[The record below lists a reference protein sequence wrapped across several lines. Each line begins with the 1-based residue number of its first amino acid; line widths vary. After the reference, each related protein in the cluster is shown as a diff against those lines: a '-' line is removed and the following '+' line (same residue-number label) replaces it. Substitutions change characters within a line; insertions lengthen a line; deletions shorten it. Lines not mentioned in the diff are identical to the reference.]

1 MPRGI
6 ETRDITVSP
15 FRLGEWLV
23 EPSLGHLTRGAT
35 KVRVE
40 LRVMD
45 VLVFLAIHA
54 SKLVTRKQLIESVW
68 GTEYISDNTLTH
80 AIAELRSALE
90 DDARNPIY
98 IETLHRRG
106 YRDERFSP
114 AICTKLSRS
123 GHLRKC
129 SEYQWVCVRFSQAPE
144 HQELGTSLPAEPL
157 ILGIM
162 FLRCLRQSIPM
173 SCPAAPSALGSGW

>member
-54 SKLVTRKQLIESVW
+54 SKLVTRKQLKESVW

-106 YRDERFSP
+106 YRLVARVGDP
-114 AICTKLSRS
+114 
-123 GHLRKC
+123 
-129 SEYQWVCVRFSQAPE
+129 
-144 HQELGTSLPAEPL
+144 
-157 ILGIM
+157 
-162 FLRCLRQSIPM
+162 
-173 SCPAAPSALGSGW
+173 